1 MMRHAVLL
9 LLLAALGAC
18 TSMLQSRQPSP
29 VTYVLRPATV
39 AMAATSSETTL
50 ESVQVLDVVAYPGL
64 DTDAILLT
72 DVANRKLDV
81 FAASRWPERLP
92 RVLET
97 HIQDALRA
105 RGVPVVHDAAAPFPA
120 RHTVRV
126 TVRRFDAEYRSPGA
140 VPTCRVAL
148 DVVVAER
155 DSRRV
160 LAVFAV
166 EQAVQAE
173 ANRMGP
179 VVAAFE
185 KATAAALGAL
195 ADGVAAAAPATR

>member
-1 MMRHAVLL
+1 MMRHAVLV

-18 TSMLQSRQPSP
+18 TSMLQSRQPPP

-39 AMAATSSETTL
+39 ATAATSSETTL

-140 VPTCRVAL
+140 VPVCRVAL

-195 ADGVAAAAPATR
+195 ADRVAAAAPATR

>member
-1 MMRHAVLL
+1 MMRHAVLV

-18 TSMLQSRQPSP
+18 TSMLQSRQPPP

-39 AMAATSSETTL
+39 ATAATSSETTL

-105 RGVPVVHDAAAPFPA
+105 WCPRRARCCGTVSGSSHGACDCAPL
-120 RHTVRV
+120 R
-126 TVRRFDAEYRSPGA
+126 
-140 VPTCRVAL
+140 CRVPLAGCCTHL
-148 DVVVAER
+148 SSGAR
-155 DSRRV
+155 CGGRR
-160 LAVFAV
+160 A
-166 EQAVQAE
+166 
-173 ANRMGP
+173 
-179 VVAAFE
+179 
-185 KATAAALGAL
+185 
-195 ADGVAAAAPATR
+195 

>member
-1 MMRHAVLL
+1 MMRHGLLVVVL
-9 LLLAALGAC
+9 AGLGAC
-18 TSMLQSRQPSP
+18 TGMLQSRQPSP
-29 VTYVLRPATV
+29 VTYVLRPAMVTTP
-39 AMAATSSETTL
+39 AAGSPVTL
-50 ESVQVLDVVAYPGL
+50 ESVQVLDVVAYPGF

-72 DVANRKLDV
+72 DLANRKLDV

-120 RHTVRV
+120 RYTLRV
-126 TVRRFDAEYRSPGA
+126 TVRRFDAEYRTPGG
-140 VPTCRVAL
+140 VPVCRVAL

-160 LAVFAV
+160 LAAFAV
-166 EQAVQAE
+166 EQAAE
-173 ANRMGP
+173 AGANRMGA
-179 VVAAFE
+179 VIAAFE
-185 KATAAALGAL
+185 KATAAALGTL
-195 ADGVAAAAPATR
+195 ADGVATATPGDR

>member
-1 MMRHAVLL
+1 MKRHALLMLL
-9 LLLAALGAC
+9 LTGLSAC
-18 TSMLQSRQPSP
+18 SGMLQSRQPAT
-29 VTYVLRPATV
+29 VTYVLRPTV
-39 AMAATSSETTL
+39 AATTTALSATPL
-50 ESVQVLDVVAYPGL
+50 ESLQVLDVVASAGF
-64 DTDAILLT
+64 DTDAIILT
-72 DVANRKLDV
+72 DLANRKLDV
-81 FAASRWPERLP
+81 FAASRWPDRLP

-126 TVRRFDAEYRSPGA
+126 TVRRFDAEYRTPSA
-140 VPTCRVAL
+140 VPVCRVAF

-160 LAVFAV
+160 LAAFSVD
-166 EQAVQAE
+166 QAVNAE

-185 KATAAALGAL
+185 KASSMALGAV
-195 ADGVAAAAPATR
+195 ADGVVTAVQGGR